1 MLKAVL
7 ADFYALADQARAKF
21 GDNAPRVTD
30 DIIERAFPE
39 TFQASQTEGCDRMF
53 RDGVKD
59 AVAQYIRKPGIDE
72 RQRTFD
78 DIAPALLPLAMELGS
93 VAYYV
98 PSADG
103 GSYIGVPDLC
113 HDLTQLDAARAFMRQ
128 KGDECLREAKRL
140 DDLYAAAIALAS

>member
-39 TFQASQTEGCDRMF
+39 TFAASMQEGCDRMF

-59 AVAQYIRKPGIDE
+59 AVAKFIRKPSVDD
-72 RQRTFD
+72 RQRSFD
-78 DIAPALLPLAMELGS
+78 DIAPELPPLAQELGS
-93 VAYYV
+93 VAYFV
-98 PSADG
+98 PGLDG
-103 GSYIGVPDLC
+103 GEYIGVPDLC
-113 HDLTQLDAARAFMRQ
+113 HDLPKLNAARAFMRQ

-140 DDLYAAAIALAS
+140 DDLYHAAVGLSA